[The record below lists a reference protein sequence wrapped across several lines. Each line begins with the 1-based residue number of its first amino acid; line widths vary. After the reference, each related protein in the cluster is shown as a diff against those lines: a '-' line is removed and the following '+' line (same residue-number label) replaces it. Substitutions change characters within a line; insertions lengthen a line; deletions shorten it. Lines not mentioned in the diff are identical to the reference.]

1 MGLDQDKIKKRLSQI
16 EIDINQMNQ
25 MIDENLQLV
34 EPAEDEAVEDNV
46 KDTGVVDAVK
56 VAETALFSGNDRADS
71 NPGDSAQVEEHKTA
85 QVHIPTENEANK
97 STDDPSQLSVTQP
110 FIAKEQITH
119 TAIAIGD
126 SYNSFVANSAGNE
139 KAKDSCTENKEDG
152 TVNIDQNRVKLML
165 KLSKIMMMNGRMKN
179 RMLKRGE

>member
-56 VAETALFSGNDRADS
+56 VAETALFSGNDGADS

-85 QVHIPTENEANK
+85 QAHIPTENEANK

-126 SYNSFVANSAGNE
+126 S
-139 KAKDSCTENKEDG
+139 
-152 TVNIDQNRVKLML
+152 
-165 KLSKIMMMNGRMKN
+165 
-179 RMLKRGE
+179 

>member
-56 VAETALFSGNDRADS
+56 VAETALF
-71 NPGDSAQVEEHKTA
+71 
-85 QVHIPTENEANK
+85 
-97 STDDPSQLSVTQP
+97 
-110 FIAKEQITH
+110 
-119 TAIAIGD
+119 
-126 SYNSFVANSAGNE
+126 
-139 KAKDSCTENKEDG
+139 
-152 TVNIDQNRVKLML
+152 
-165 KLSKIMMMNGRMKN
+165 
-179 RMLKRGE
+179 